1 VEPTPFLTAAWH
13 NLAMINYEVDPKVLQ
28 PYAPAGTTLDSW
40 QGRYFVSLVGFQFLN
55 TTVLGIPIPFHRNFE
70 EVNLRFYVRREVG
83 GEARRGVVFIRE
95 LVPRYAIALVA
106 RAMYNEPY
114 RALPM
119 RHTISLEPALTASY
133 SWRLGGRWHRFAVA
147 AQHPAA
153 LPHTGSLEEFITEHY
168 WGYTR
173 QRDGSTI
180 EYQVTHPQWPVSG
193 GVADIEADLAALY
206 GPDIA
211 GHLRTVASCFI
222 AQGSD
227 IAVMPPRAGVGCRKS
242 GVE

>member
-1 VEPTPFLTAAWH
+1 MEPAPFLTAAWH
-13 NLAMINYEVDPKVLQ
+13 NLAMINYEVDAKVLQ
-28 PYAPAGTTLDSW
+28 PHVPAGTTLDSW
-40 QGRYFVSLVGFQFLN
+40 QGRYFASLVGFQFLR
-55 TTVLGIPIPFHRNFE
+55 TRVLGIPIPFHRNFE

-83 GEARRGVVFIRE
+83 KEVRRGVVFIRE

-119 RHTISLEPALTASY
+119 RHAVALEPALTASY
-133 SWRLGGRWHRFAVA
+133 SWLLGGRWHRFAVA
-147 AQHPAA
+147 ADRPAA
-153 LPHTGSLEEFITEHY
+153 LPDAGSLEEFITEHY

-193 GVADIEADLAALY
+193 GVADVDADLAALY
-206 GPDIA
+206 GPEIA
-211 GHLRTVASCFI
+211 GYLETPASSFI
-222 AQGSD
+222 APGSA
-227 IAVMPPRAGVGCRKS
+227 IAVMRPRAGVGCRGS

>member
-1 VEPTPFLTAAWH
+1 MEPTPFLTAAWH
-13 NLAMINYEVDPKVLQ
+13 NLAMINYELDANVLQ
-28 PYAPAGTTLDSW
+28 PYVPAGAMLDSW
-40 QGRYFVSLVGFQFLN
+40 QGRYFASLVGFQFLH
-55 TTVLGIPIPFHRNFE
+55 TRVLGIPIPFHRNFE
-70 EVNLRFYVRREVG
+70 EVNLRFYVRREVE
-83 GEARRGVVFIRE
+83 GELRRGVVFIRE
-95 LVPRYAIALVA
+95 LVPRFAIALVA

-119 RHTISLEPALTASY
+119 RHTIALEPALSASY
-133 SWRLGGRWHRFAVA
+133 SWRLSGRWHRFAVA

-153 LPHTGSLEEFITEHY
+153 LPDAGSLEEFITEHY

-193 GVADIEADLAALY
+193 GVSDVDADLAALY
-206 GPDIA
+206 GREIA
-211 GHLRTVASCFI
+211 GHLQTPASCFI

-227 IAVMPPRAGVGCRKS
+227 IAVMRPHAGVAGRGS
-242 GVE
+242 GVD